1 VTPSGLLW
9 RSLCGVAASVCLAT
23 AAPAQRFPAP
33 DPPRVDRRLELP
45 LPAPEPSPS
54 APPGPLRAPT
64 VEWAGHRSPDGQ
76 HPNGDEQAVVWLMNR
91 ARQNPAA
98 EGVFLATSSEPDVA
112 SGREFF
118 LVNLGVLQTEFAL
131 LLPKPP
137 AAFDARLYAAALAH
151 SLDLVARD
159 AQDHVGQFDR
169 IDAAGFQF
177 TEARVSVF
185 SFADSALN
193 AHAALNI
200 DWGPGDGTGMQ
211 PGRGHRKAIMSIDG
225 DYTNVGLAAVP
236 EANPGTSVGPL
247 VVSINYCHAQT
258 GVVDHFNRFLVGTVW
273 RDLNGN
279 SRYDPGEGLGGVMVT
294 PDHGDFF
301 AVTAS
306 GGGYAIPITATGD
319 YGVTFSGGAIGA
331 STSDRVTVGA
341 ESALLDHVVG
351 STVVVTERTV
361 ITAPADGTVVP
372 LGPGTV
378 LGITWGPLDG
388 VGRYGVEYTGPGL
401 TFTNPN
407 AAGPDRLN
415 GFGGQGGALLVTG
428 TSVDVALDPSVPP
441 GSYQVRVIGLSP
453 TGAPTGTFSDAVALF
468 LGVGPDARPSIT
480 APATGTVAP
489 RGNPVTIGWTGL
501 PGVTRYAV
509 EVVGPGR
516 TFAVPNATALD
527 PAAASPII
535 VAGTGL
541 TAVVPASFASG
552 SYQVRVIGLT
562 ATGQPLG
569 RASDAVT
576 LVIP

>member
-1 VTPSGLLW
+1 MTPSGLLW

-45 LPAPEPSPS
+45 LPAPEPGPS

-76 HPNGDEQAVVWLMNR
+76 HPDGDEQAVVWLMNR

-112 SGREFF
+112 GGREFF

-151 SLDLVARD
+151 SLDLIARD

-177 TEARVSVF
+177 TDARVSVF
-185 SFADSALN
+185 SFADNALN

-200 DWGPGDGTGMQ
+200 DWGPG
-211 PGRGHRKAIMSIDG
+211 
-225 DYTNVGLAAVP
+225 
-236 EANPGTSVGPL
+236 
-247 VVSINYCHAQT
+247 
-258 GVVDHFNRFLVGTVW
+258 
-273 RDLNGN
+273 
-279 SRYDPGEGLGGVMVT
+279 
-294 PDHGDFF
+294 
-301 AVTAS
+301 TA
-306 GGGYAIPITATGD
+306 
-319 YGVTFSGGAIGA
+319 
-331 STSDRVTVGA
+331 R
-341 ESALLDHVVG
+341 
-351 STVVVTERTV
+351 
-361 ITAPADGTVVP
+361 
-372 LGPGTV
+372 
-378 LGITWGPLDG
+378 
-388 VGRYGVEYTGPGL
+388 
-401 TFTNPN
+401 
-407 AAGPDRLN
+407 
-415 GFGGQGGALLVTG
+415 
-428 TSVDVALDPSVPP
+428 
-441 GSYQVRVIGLSP
+441 
-453 TGAPTGTFSDAVALF
+453 
-468 LGVGPDARPSIT
+468 
-480 APATGTVAP
+480 
-489 RGNPVTIGWTGL
+489 
-501 PGVTRYAV
+501 
-509 EVVGPGR
+509 GPGR